1 MIKDINTTET
11 SNESLNIM
19 NDELTITVKKFKNIF
34 DNPKLINNLLDL
46 SDDLNLVSTS
56 NSNQFN
62 DININS
68 HIDPNLL
75 EVIRKLE
82 IKTESLKSDN
92 TRLRNEIKSFT
103 NTEKS
108 TINKNKEEI
117 DVLLNKIKKYKTN
130 RIELK
135 NQISDLGAT
144 NNTLNEK
151 IIELDEENSNLKKKS
166 KNYIKQNEKLSE
178 KIKQLEEESAQNKK
192 NFKNVV
198 KLSETISK
206 LEEEN
211 LEIKKNNKKVFILII
226 LITIDFSANYT
237 IE

>member
-144 NNTLNEK
+144 NNTLNK
-151 IIELDEENSNLKKKS
+151 R
-166 KNYIKQNEKLSE
+166 
-178 KIKQLEEESAQNKK
+178 
-192 NFKNVV
+192 
-198 KLSETISK
+198 
-206 LEEEN
+206 
-211 LEIKKNNKKVFILII
+211 
-226 LITIDFSANYT
+226 
-237 IE
+237 

>member
-1 MIKDINTTET
+1 
-11 SNESLNIM
+11 M

>member
-1 MIKDINTTET
+1 LIKDINTTET